1 MFEKRGHFL
10 INLID
15 EQRSKR
21 WNKSVLRSFA
31 RGGGG
36 GIKEGIGLRIG
47 HVGVITHGISDINK
61 SSSLSTPFAFFRFS
75 LI

>member
-21 WNKSVLRSFA
+21 WNESVLRSFA
-31 RGGGG
+31 QGGG
-36 GIKEGIGLRIG
+36 GIKEGIGLRICQ
-47 HVGVITHGISDINK
+47 VGVITHGISDINK